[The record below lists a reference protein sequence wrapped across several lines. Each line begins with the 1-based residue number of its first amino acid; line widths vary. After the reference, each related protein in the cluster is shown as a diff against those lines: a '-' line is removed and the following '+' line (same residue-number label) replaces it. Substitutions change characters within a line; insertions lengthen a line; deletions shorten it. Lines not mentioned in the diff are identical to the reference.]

1 MGTNKIYDAIFSED
15 DIKWQS
21 IIYELI
27 RNKKVDPW
35 DIDLSKFSEEYLST
49 ISKLKSLNFRISGKV
64 VFAAALMLKI
74 KTNHLGLDD
83 FILLTNEEDEIPV
96 EDFEYDEDQYI
107 DPDEAKIMDLARHIR
122 HNTKKKYLI
131 EPRTVRPRQRK
142 VTVVELMSALKKAIE
157 VDKRRERRRV
167 RIEKVITPEEIFVSK
182 KDLLTD
188 RIKTVNSKL
197 LDLFRENKAK
207 ILFEKLLDKGDET
220 DRVQN
225 FLPVLHLANTGKLN
239 IHQEKP
245 FDKIYLEVLNGRN

>member
-35 DIDLSKFSEEYLST
+35 DIDLSKFSEEYLNT

-83 FILLTNEEDEIPV
+83 FILLTNDEEEMQI
-96 EDFEYDEDQYI
+96 EEFEYDEDHYI
-107 DPDEAKIMDLARHIR
+107 DPAEEKIMNLARHIK

-131 EPRTVRPRQRK
+131 EPRTVQPRQRK
-142 VTVVELMSALKKAIE
+142 VTVIELMSALKKAIE
-157 VDKRRERRRV
+157 VDKRREKRRV

-188 RIKTVNSKL
+188 RIKIVNTRL
-197 LDLFRENKAK
+197 LELFEKNKAK
-207 ILFEKLLDKGDET
+207 ILFGELLDKGDET

>member
-1 MGTNKIYDAIFSED
+1 METKKIYDAIFSED

-35 DIDLSKFSEEYLST
+35 DIDLSKFSEEYLTT

-64 VFAAALMLKI
+64 VLAAALMLKI

-83 FILLTNEEDEIPV
+83 FILLTNDDEAPIEE
-96 EDFEYDEDQYI
+96 FEYDEDAYI
-107 DPDEAKIMDLARHIR
+107 DPDEKKIMNLARHIR

-142 VTVVELMSALKKAIE
+142 VTVIELMSALKKAIE
-157 VDKRRERRRV
+157 VDKRRERKRV
-167 RIEKVITPEEIFVSK
+167 AVEKIIIPEEIFEAK
-182 KDLLTD
+182 KDLLPEQIETLN
-188 RIKTVNSKL
+188 KKL
-197 LDLFRENKAK
+197 LELFGKTKAK
-207 ILFEKLLDKGDET
+207 ILFDHLLENGDEIN
-220 DRVQN
+220 RVQT
-225 FLPVLHLANTGKLN
+225 FLPILHLANNGKLS

-245 FDKIYLEVLNGRN
+245 FEKIYLEVLNGRN